1 MYLSIDMLF
10 IGRIMN
16 ISIILKGIEKGE
28 KEKNNQ
34 KVKEAKKNELL
45 I

>member
-1 MYLSIDMLF
+1 
-10 IGRIMN
+10 MN
-16 ISIILKGIEKGE
+16 ISIIWKGIEKGE